1 MVQDAASSH
10 LHIVSCYEDGEDDS
24 NSEIIMKSPLI
35 ITTLEAEEQTLLEND
50 KQHGKWLS
58 GRGDLLFVWVHNGN
72 FVAPALLIGA
82 VPLMRL
88 LLMTAVVHFILFWI
102 LIKCLDWGRNGSGEN
117 ERRSRRM
124 TIFLFCSNS

>member
-1 MVQDAASSH
+1 LNEQPHLPSFHHRLLAPPKNTMVQDAASSH

-72 FVAPALLIGA
+72 FVAPALD
-82 VPLMRL
+82 
-88 LLMTAVVHFILFWI
+88 HW
-102 LIKCLDWGRNGSGEN
+102 
-117 ERRSRRM
+117 RRSLDALIVDDRRGSFY
-124 TIFLFCSNS
+124 TLLDPY